1 MAFVEIA
8 RERKF
13 TLYRDNSDPSVRR
26 AVIGIDEKYYQ
37 DASGAWQPVNESFV
51 DDPVYGGKSCNTVQH
66 KFQVANGGKRRWYP
80 RRNISGEYLEITGIQ
95 YYSNRWRTL
104 NLPTPVW
111 RSNFVEWDMTN
122 LYASVTHTRHRIKT
136 DFILK
141 NSSAYTRL
149 RFAITLVGLTLDGWN
164 LVSTTDSTIVGTID
178 PPTAVDAT
186 GADVPVTAVYSG
198 GYIEWSVQTAGYTFP
213 IMVDPTFTD
222 GYGGD
227 VQTYKDTYL
236 SSTAQSTNYGTN
248 TGLAVAKTTRVS
260 LLTFDLSSI
269 SATATCNSATLTLSI
284 AVKPP
289 RQATACTLYVYQLAS
304 ANADWVEAEADW
316 DGKDNTNTWA
326 GSEGCQTS
334 GTDYNATALGSYS
347 VPSNDPVG
355 TQYDISLT
363 AASVEALF
371 GSTIPLL
378 LMHDTDVLKVYASSD
393 HATTG
398 YRPVLVVDYTVSS
411 GTQKHFLPLLGVGK

>member
-222 GYGGD
+222 WDDPEDGMKNRINPARYIF
-227 VQTYKDTYL
+227 
-236 SSTAQSTNYGTN
+236 
-248 TGLAVAKTTRVS
+248 RVV
-260 LLTFDLSSI
+260 
-269 SATATCNSATLTLSI
+269 CYEHR
-284 AVKPP
+284 V
-289 RQATACTLYVYQLAS
+289 R
-304 ANADWVEAEADW
+304 
-316 DGKDNTNTWA
+316 
-326 GSEGCQTS
+326 
-334 GTDYNATALGSYS
+334 
-347 VPSNDPVG
+347 
-355 TQYDISLT
+355 
-363 AASVEALF
+363 
-371 GSTIPLL
+371 
-378 LMHDTDVLKVYASSD
+378 
-393 HATTG
+393 
-398 YRPVLVVDYTVSS
+398 
-411 GTQKHFLPLLGVGK
+411 

>member
-8 RERKF
+8 RGRKY
-13 TLYRDNSDPSVRR
+13 TLYQDESNPLVRR
-26 AVIGIDEKYYQ
+26 ATIGIDDKYHQ
-37 DASGAWQPVNESFV
+37 DTSGAWQPVNESFV

-80 RRNISGEYLEITGIQ
+80 RRNISGEYLEITEIQ
-95 YYSNRWRTL
+95 CYSNRWRTL

-236 SSTAQSTNYGTN
+236 SSSAQSTNYGTN
-248 TGLAVAKTTRVS
+248 TALAVTKTTRVS

-284 AVKPP
+284 AVQ
-289 RQATACTLYVYQLAS
+289 QATACTLYVYQLAS

-347 VPSNDPVG
+347 VPSNDPAG

-378 LMHDTDVLKVYASSD
+378 LMHNTDVLKVYASSD